1 MFWTYCGG
9 RNVSNGSRSVRAFRP
24 SYFGTSEPDEHD
36 MVEFVARMVRIQTY
50 AVRAQ
55 ARLPLFE
62 ESAAAKDRSPSVGR
76 SSGDHSD

>member
-1 MFWTYCGG
+1 
-9 RNVSNGSRSVRAFRP
+9 
-24 SYFGTSEPDEHD
+24 
-36 MVEFVARMVRIQTY
+36 MVEFVARMVRLQTY